1 MADGSASAASEAE
14 ADRRARKEAKRERK
28 ERKADKKARK
38 KLKKDAKRAAKKAR
52 RPSDGSSSS
61 TASSAEPA
69 PGFIKRAAA
78 ALPAASITP
87 TPNHPL
93 LARASFARLPGAAAS
108 LGRPIGPA
116 AADSHQKRVE
126 RAARFTLSASEAALH
141 ARAAAPAP
149 TRRPG
154 VPLRGQSLALEKSYV
169 RLTAMPRA
177 EEVRPLAVLRDAFE
191 HVLCKWRAEKEY
203 GYACEQLKSI
213 RQDLVVQN
221 LTEANGAPRARFAAA
236 VYEAHARIA
245 LQAGDLDEFGQC
257 NSQLIPLHARGHSA
271 HVPEFA
277 AYRLLHCAALR
288 RGSVAEELQPLLK
301 ETGAEERASPAVAQA
316 LRVALALGGGDFFT
330 FFREARRM
338 HNQASHTLLL
348 FSPYVTLFLYTT
360 TT

>member
-61 TASSAEPA
+61 TASSDEPA

-87 TPNHPL
+87 TPDHPL
-93 LARASFARLPGAAAS
+93 LARASFARLPGAASS

-116 AADSHQKRVE
+116 AADSYQKRVE